1 MVCQEDSRI
10 AKGKLPKEAI
20 RVIQMR
26 DEAGEVGTE
35 KHLEYFL
42 TLCRTDVECE
52 RRSQAGSRHH
62 WPK

>member
-1 MVCQEDSRI
+1 MVCREDSRR
-10 AKGKLPKEAI
+10 AKGKLPKE
-20 RVIQMR
+20 VIQVR

-35 KHLEYFL
+35 KHLNLEYFL

-62 WPK
+62 WPT